1 MKEEYVFEVS
11 KLRALEG
18 RLLSTR
24 QLYEMASAKDE
35 GEVQGLLKSAG
46 YEIFDDFQKTLA
58 QRKKSLLS
66 QLFET
71 VEHCPELDTLLTKND
86 IQNIKTAVKCIAAAR
101 SAEGLFVYPT
111 RLDTDTLLSSIRDGK
126 FDEIDEKYS
135 DTAKQGY
142 DIISSSGDGQLFEAF
157 ADKAVLELMKEGAR
171 QCGSKM
177 LDDYV
182 TLFIKLCDAK
192 TAFRCAKYGKSEEFA
207 LSAIC
212 GTDELPDNLLCKAA
226 ARGLDEVVSL
236 LENSDLKDGAELLS
250 TDPAAFEKWGN
261 DRLMDIAKGAK
272 LEAFGPDPVIAYY
285 IACEAEVK
293 AVATVMFC
301 KRTGESEQRTKERL
315 GELYV

>member
-11 KLRALEG
+11 KLRALEEG
-18 RLLSTR
+18 LLSTR
-24 QLYEMASAKDE
+24 RLSETASAKDE
-35 GEVQGLLKSAG
+35 KEALGILESEG

-58 QRKKSLLS
+58 ARRQSLLS

-86 IQNIKTAVKCIAAAR
+86 IQNIKTAIKCIAAAR
-101 SAEGLFVYPT
+101 SAEGLYVYPT
-111 RLDTDTLLSSIRDGK
+111 RLDTDALLNSIRDGK
-126 FDEIDEKYS
+126 FDEIDEKYR
-135 DTAKQGY
+135 DTARKGY
-142 DIISSSGDGQLFEAF
+142 ELICSSGDGQLFEVF
-157 ADKAVLELMKEGAR
+157 ADKAALKLMKEGAER
-171 QCGSKM
+171 CDSRM
-177 LDDYV
+177 LKDYV

-212 GTDELPDNLLCKAA
+212 GTDELPDSLLSKAA
-226 ARGLDEVVSL
+226 ARGVDEVVSL
-236 LENSDLKDGAELLS
+236 LENSDLKEGAELLLS
-250 TDPAAFEKWGN
+250 DPTAFEKWGN

-272 LEAFGPDPVIAYY
+272 LEAFGPDPVIAYF